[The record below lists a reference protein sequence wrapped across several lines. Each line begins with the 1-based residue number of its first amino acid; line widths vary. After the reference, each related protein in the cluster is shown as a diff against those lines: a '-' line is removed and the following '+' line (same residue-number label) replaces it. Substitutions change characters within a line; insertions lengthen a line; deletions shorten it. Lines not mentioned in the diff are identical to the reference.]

1 MPPTDP
7 REHARYLAVQAGRQS
22 CQSRGLDEWDS
33 QAMDVAL
40 EAERAF
46 LEQHHI
52 RQTLP
57 GEDVAE

>member
-22 CQSRGLDEWDS
+22 CQSRGLEEWDS
-33 QAMDVAL
+33 QAMDTAL
-40 EAERAF
+40 EIERAY
-46 LEQHHI
+46 LAHHNI
-52 RQTLP
+52 RQILP